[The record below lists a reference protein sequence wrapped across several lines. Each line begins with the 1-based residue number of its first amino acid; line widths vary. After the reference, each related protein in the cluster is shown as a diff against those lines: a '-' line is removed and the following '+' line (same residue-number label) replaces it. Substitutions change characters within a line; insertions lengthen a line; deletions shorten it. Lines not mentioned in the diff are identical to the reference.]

1 MSAIFLMGIVAL
13 LALAW
18 LALIVRCHE
27 VVAGER
33 ELGKPE
39 EARQQGSAAPRLLH
53 PLIDLAN
60 CLGCGACLRACP
72 ESGVLGLI
80 HGQAAEIHG
89 AHCVGHGLCEEAAC
103 LCPARAATRSLA
115 GRVLCSISAA
125 SAPLV

>member
-18 LALIVRCHE
+18 LALMVRRHE

-60 CLGCGACLRACP
+60 WPGRGDPRRALRG
-72 ESGVLGLI
+72 S
-80 HGQAAEIHG
+80 
-89 AHCVGHGLCEEAAC
+89 
-103 LCPARAATRSLA
+103 R
-115 GRVLCSISAA
+115 
-125 SAPLV
+125 LV